1 MATRSQPTFGK
12 AHWFQVQMSLLGICT
27 FAKKQPGREGIKGSY
42 IEISMAVYG
51 DVLCRPY
58 FVNMS
63 QLGLGSFA
71 SQFENMH
78 EE

>member
-1 MATRSQPTFGK
+1 
-12 AHWFQVQMSLLGICT
+12 MSLLGICT

-71 SQFENMH
+71 SQLESMR